1 MSTKEMMS
9 AEEFEQMLQDSY
21 TYKLN
26 VADVVKGVAVKKEK
40 DGYLVDIGAKTEA
53 FLPIKEVV
61 NFPEQ
66 NPDELI
72 KLWEVKEF
80 YVMKDEED
88 DEVAM
93 LSLKKLSCAQAWQK
107 LSELKS
113 ANENVMAKVVSS
125 VKGGLIAEIEG
136 LRGFVPSSQLRTGS
150 PLDTQIGQ
158 EIEVKILEADPKRN
172 KLILSQRQVYTQQR
186 ELVADEV
193 ISRLAVD
200 QIVEGE
206 IVRIADFGAFVD
218 IDGIDGL
225 LPISEISWE
234 RIKHPSD
241 VVSLGQKIQVKV
253 IKIDEELKRISLS
266 LKRMGANPWDE
277 IVDKLKEVDIIEG
290 TINKITSFGAF
301 INIYPG
307 VEALLPSS
315 EISEEFVN
323 VQNMFSL
330 GDKVEVLIKKF
341 TPQEHRIGLSI
352 KDIKKAQSQ
361 SAEAEKAE

>member
-1 MSTKEMMS
+1 METKEMMS
-9 AEEFEQMLQDSY
+9 AEEFEKMLSDSY

-26 VADVVKGVAVKKEK
+26 VADVVKGVVVKKEK
-40 DGYLVDIGAKTEA
+40 DGYLVDIGAKQEA
-53 FLPIKEVV
+53 FLPNREVT
-61 NFPEQ
+61 NFSEQ
-66 NPDELI
+66 NPDDI
-72 KLWEVKEF
+72 VKLWEEKEF

-88 DEVAM
+88 DEVAT
-93 LSLKKLSCAQAWQK
+93 LSLRKLACAQSWAK
-107 LSELKS
+107 LAEIKNN
-113 ANENVMAKVVSS
+113 NENAMAKIISS

-136 LRGFVPSSQLRTGS
+136 LRGFIPSSQLRTGT
-150 PLDTQIGQ
+150 PAENQIGQ
-158 EIEVKILEADPKRN
+158 EIEIKILEVDPKRN

-186 ELVADEV
+186 EMVADEI

-200 QIVEGE
+200 QVVEGE

-218 IDGIDGL
+218 IEGIDGL

-241 VVSLGQKIQVKV
+241 VVSLGQKIEVKI

-277 IVDKLKEVDIIEG
+277 IADKLKEGDVVKG
-290 TINKITSFGAF
+290 TVNKITSFGVF

-315 EISEEFVN
+315 EVSEEHAN
-323 VQNMFSL
+323 LNNMFTI
-330 GDKVEVLIKKF
+330 GEEIEVVIKKF
-341 TPQEHRIGLSI
+341 TPQEHRIGLGL
-352 KDIKKAQSQ
+352 KDK
-361 SAEAEKAE
+361 E

>member
-1 MSTKEMMS
+1 MSTLETIS
-9 AEEFEQMLQDSY
+9 ADEFEKMLEDSY

-26 VADVVKGVAVKKEK
+26 VADVVKGVVVKKEK

-53 FLPIKEVV
+53 FLPNREVS
-61 NFPEQ
+61 NFADKD
-66 NPDELI
+66 PDEVI
-72 KLWEVKEF
+72 KLWDEKEF

-88 DEVAM
+88 DEVAV

-107 LSELKS
+107 LADIK
-113 ANENVMAKVVSS
+113 ANNENVMAKIVST

-136 LRGFVPSSQLRTGS
+136 LRGFIPSSQLRTGS
-150 PLDTQIGQ
+150 PSDTQIGQ
-158 EIEVKILEADPKRN
+158 EIEVKILETDPKRN

-186 ELVADEV
+186 EMVADEV

-241 VVSLGQKIQVKV
+241 VVSLGQKIEVKV
-253 IKIDEELKRISLS
+253 IKIDEDLKRISLS

-277 IVDKLKEVDIIEG
+277 IADKFKEGDIIKG

-315 EISEEFVN
+315 EISDEYVN
-323 VQNMFSL
+323 VNQLYNL
-330 GDKVEVLIKKF
+330 GDEIEVLIKKF
-341 TPQEHRIGLSI
+341 TPQEHRIGLSV
-352 KDIKKAQSQ
+352 KDIAK
-361 SAEAEKAE
+361 